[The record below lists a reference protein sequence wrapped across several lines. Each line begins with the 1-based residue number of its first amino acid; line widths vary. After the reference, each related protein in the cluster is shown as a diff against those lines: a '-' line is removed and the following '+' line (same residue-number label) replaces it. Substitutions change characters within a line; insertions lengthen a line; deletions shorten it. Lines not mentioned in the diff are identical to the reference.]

1 MIECLPRSLCSWD
14 FSVIGISSGPATVE
28 YDWLTEQGRI
38 ITGHMAY
45 DVRKH
50 GALSGHWTLERGG
63 EVVADARKPSVMF
76 RSFEINGAGVGF
88 TVGAV
93 SAMTRVFEITMS
105 DHVVG
110 RVSPV
115 HAFTR
120 RATISCSDVVPQHLQ
135 LFAFWLVGITWRRA
149 ASNISGASS

>member
-1 MIECLPRSLCSWD
+1 MIECQPKSLCSWD
-14 FSVIGISSGPATVE
+14 FTANGLSSGPAAVE
-28 YDWLTEQGRI
+28 YDWLIEQGRI

-50 GALSGHWTLERGG
+50 GVFSGQWTLERAG
-63 EVVADARKPSVMF
+63 EVVADARKTSAMF
-76 RSFEINGAGVGF
+76 RSFEIAGAGVGF
-88 TVGAV
+88 TVRAV

-105 DHVVG
+105 DQVVG

-120 RATISCSDVVPQHLQ
+120 RATIFCSDAIPQHLQ
-135 LFAFWLVGITWRRA
+135 LFAFWLAVITWRRA
-149 ASNISGASS
+149 GSNNSGAAS